1 MTDDKAL
8 ITSMNDHVDEIAEQ
22 WQRERPDLDPS
33 PMLPIGRIYRLH
45 QHLRTAI
52 ETVHQQFGLATGEF
66 DVLATLLRN
75 GAPYCMTPTAL
86 FRSAMLTSG
95 AMTNRLNRL
104 EKAGW
109 IERIHDQNDRRSLLV
124 QLSEDGKALIDRMIV
139 EHLRIETELLN
150 NLTQDNQ
157 TQLNNLLKKWLSAFE

>member
-1 MTDDKAL
+1 MTDDESLAS
-8 ITSMNDHVDEIAEQ
+8 THDHVDEIAKQ
-22 WQRERPDLDPS
+22 WQRERPDLNPN

-45 QHLRTAI
+45 QHLRAAI

-75 GAPYCMTPTAL
+75 GDPYCMTPTAL

-104 EKAGW
+104 EKAGL

-124 QLSEDGKALIDRMIV
+124 QLSKDGKALIDQMIV
-139 EHLRIETELLN
+139 KHLKIENELLN
-150 NLTQDNQ
+150 NLTQEDQ
-157 TQLNNLLKKWLSAFE
+157 TQLNTLLKKWLSAFE